1 MRFLAC
7 CFVILL
13 ACETVVAQQQSPF
26 ARRTVESAI
35 EQTRSTLHYDPSY
48 VKLKYPGGD
57 VPIDRGV
64 CSDVIIRAF
73 RSVGVDLQVVVHEDM
88 RRNFSVYPK
97 LWKLSAPDPN
107 IDHRRVANLM
117 TFFQR
122 QGKAVPVTWN

>member
-13 ACETVVAQQQSPF
+13 ACETVFAQQPQSSF
-26 ARRTVESAI
+26 VRRTVESAI

-57 VPIDRGV
+57 VPIERGV

-73 RSVGVDLQVVVHEDM
+73 R
-88 RRNFSVYPK
+88 
-97 LWKLSAPDPN
+97 
-107 IDHRRVANLM
+107 
-117 TFFQR
+117 
-122 QGKAVPVTWN
+122 